1 MKKLAPIFLA
11 LLVLFPLH
19 VFADT
24 IIPATPEIGFLQLG
38 SGYDSKFQTRVSK
51 CIEGDISYTGNPK
64 ISDSFTKNAT
74 YDQFSS
80 ILFDGSSNSQL
91 RSHFNEYNYAKEAA
105 VTNLTLTYTD
115 VRSITPQHVTLTN
128 YRIPDSMQSLIFN
141 SDGTVKDGVE
151 VCCGDEFVTQIDIGA
166 KLITNVKFL
175 FNNPSD
181 LKSFS
186 DAMGDNI
193 NSINDITNRLSFID
207 AKILSNGKMILQA
220 EQIGGDATQFSSAV
234 NYSNFPV
241 INVCTLSANSEK
253 EAYGQETP
261 SIQTCLNSLNVISN
275 YKAQFAEQSKDKN
288 YDPSVS
294 KGWVT
299 FNWMTTSYKNAPVTY
314 NNKSIQIV
322 PRIPSSPLSQSTLD
336 ARQQLKNAYDTNI
349 HDKINIKE
357 LIDYY
362 WTVKNYNYSDYSN
375 YENVYK
381 IIESN
386 LEQIG
391 WAVNNCFGD
400 NEIYCSE
407 ATSDSISRLK
417 IYDINSIIPIK
428 TEYN

>member
-1 MKKLAPIFLA
+1 
-11 LLVLFPLH
+11 
-19 VFADT
+19 
-24 IIPATPEIGFLQLG
+24 
-38 SGYDSKFQTRVSK
+38 
-51 CIEGDISYTGNPK
+51 
-64 ISDSFTKNAT
+64 
-74 YDQFSS
+74 
-80 ILFDGSSNSQL
+80 
-91 RSHFNEYNYAKEAA
+91 
-105 VTNLTLTYTD
+105 
-115 VRSITPQHVTLTN
+115 
-128 YRIPDSMQSLIFN
+128 
-141 SDGTVKDGVE
+141 
-151 VCCGDEFVTQIDIGA
+151 
-166 KLITNVKFL
+166 
-175 FNNPSD
+175 
-181 LKSFS
+181 
-186 DAMGDNI
+186 
-193 NSINDITNRLSFID
+193 
-207 AKILSNGKMILQA
+207 
-220 EQIGGDATQFSSAV
+220 
-234 NYSNFPV
+234 
-241 INVCTLSANSEK
+241 
-253 EAYGQETP
+253 
-261 SIQTCLNSLNVISN
+261 
-275 YKAQFAEQSKDKN
+275 
-288 YDPSVS
+288 
-294 KGWVT
+294 
-299 FNWMTTSYKNAPVTY
+299 MTTSYKNAPVTY